1 MFRALVAGPSHPDVG
16 AGGPSLHLVFVIP
29 CQSPTVNITV
39 ERATQLSAGRAR
51 WAAVAG
57 GTGIRSVSSA
67 GLGTWGD
74 WEEAAGRAW
83 GLCTGP
89 RGST

>member
-1 MFRALVAGPSHPDVG
+1 MFRALVAGPSHTDVRE

-57 GTGIRSVSSA
+57 STGIRARS
-67 GLGTWGD
+67 L
-74 WEEAAGRAW
+74 
-83 GLCTGP
+83 
-89 RGST
+89 